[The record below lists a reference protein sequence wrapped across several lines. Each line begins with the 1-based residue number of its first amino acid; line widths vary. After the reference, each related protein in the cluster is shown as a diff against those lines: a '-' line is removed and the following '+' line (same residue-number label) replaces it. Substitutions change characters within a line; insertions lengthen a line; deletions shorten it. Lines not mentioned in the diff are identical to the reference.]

1 MRMKW
6 YKVVAWIF
14 IAIVVLFFL
23 LAVWYKNNYS
33 MDTVETYSVYSQTL
47 DKRLLIATQGSTF
60 KDSLVQ
66 NVVRYYEND
75 SVFVKVIDVSELQGI
90 DPADFNATLI
100 LHTWEYG
107 RPPEAVDAFVNANK
121 NHLEKIIVL
130 TTSGEG
136 SNTIEGV
143 DGLAGESIIKNIA
156 LYTDWIILK
165 LDTLLSRENSHAYLR
180 KL

>member
-1 MRMKW
+1 MKVKR
-6 YKVVAWIF
+6 YKVVVWIL
-14 IAIVVLFFL
+14 IMVVALFFL
-23 LAVWYKNNYS
+23 LALWYKNNYS
-33 MDTVETYSVYSQTL
+33 MDTVEAHSVYSPTF

-66 NVVRYYEND
+66 NLVRYYEND
-75 SVFVKVIDVSELQGI
+75 SVFIKIIDISDLPRI
-90 DPADFNATLI
+90 DHSDFNAVCL

-107 RPPEAVDAFVNANK
+107 KPPEAVDAFVNANK
-121 NHLEKIIVL
+121 NHLKKIIVL

-143 DGLAGESIIKNIA
+143 DGLAGESVIKNIT

-165 LDTLLSRENSHAYLR
+165 LDTLLPLENSNNYLR
-180 KL
+180 EL